1 MDPSAK
7 LTASSAG
14 PARQLVIELRRRKAR
29 KAVFIGDVR
38 AGAARR
44 LASYGLSYKWNS
56 LFDSSRREY
65 LMDHSIRVFDV
76 RCVANRALD
85 AV

>member
-1 MDPSAK
+1 
-7 LTASSAG
+7 
-14 PARQLVIELRRRKAR
+14 VIELRRRKAR

-44 LASYGLSYKWNS
+44 LAAYGLSYKWNS

-65 LMDHSIRVFDV
+65 LRGHSIRIF
-76 RCVANRALD
+76 
-85 AV
+85 